1 MYNLYDY
8 FLINQIINSSLL
20 LERVKSNENYILHSN
35 IKVWF
40 EYGFEYLMFS
50 QGMKG
55 YSGKPGVD
63 GPKGM
68 PGFAGRPGLKVSKS
82 NMLFSSQYKSMQKW
96 RRRLSIPPPNLSL
109 YCYK

>member
-1 MYNLYDY
+1 
-8 FLINQIINSSLL
+8 
-20 LERVKSNENYILHSN
+20 
-35 IKVWF
+35 
-40 EYGFEYLMFS
+40 MFS

-82 NMLFSSQYKSMQKW
+82 NMLFSSQYKSMQK
-96 RRRLSIPPPNLSL
+96 
-109 YCYK
+109 